1 MKKIMAGLVLML
13 AANAAYAIEYTCKAY
28 TDGEQVGEE
37 MKVNASKKIVAETKA
52 KHRFKKEGHPD
63 IDIIRCSE

>member
-13 AANAAYAIEYTCKAY
+13 AANVSYATEYTCKAY
-28 TDGEQVGEE
+28 TDGVQVGEA

-52 KHRFKKEGHPD
+52 YQRFKKEGHKD
-63 IDIIRCSE
+63 IDIVRCD